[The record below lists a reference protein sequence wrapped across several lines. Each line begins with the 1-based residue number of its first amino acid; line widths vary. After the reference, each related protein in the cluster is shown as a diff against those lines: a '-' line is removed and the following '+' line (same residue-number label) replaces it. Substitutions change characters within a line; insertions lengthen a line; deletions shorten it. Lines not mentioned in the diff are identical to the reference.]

1 MVVRRSAV
9 AAARQINL
17 NQKKLKREA
26 EQVAKLD
33 LWCTEH
39 DGDGNGE
46 FDRDELR
53 TLLNALH
60 PQQPVEDSMLDE
72 LLERAT
78 GVYTSSLTLRGDKNG
93 RVTKKALFKTVS
105 QYECYIK
112 DQKRLDKLFDQFD
125 TDRSNELD
133 VDELLPMLRASCGD
147 DEKLAAL
154 IGDGDVAFVLEHCDM
169 DGDQKIGRTEVL
181 PMLAMWRDLIH
192 EIKERHSTVDL
203 LAPPAS
209 PQKPPQSPLTPRG
222 SKSSSTCTLL

>member
-105 QYECYIK
+105 QYDSYIK
-112 DQKRLDKLFDQFD
+112 DQKRLDALFDRFD
-125 TDRSNELD
+125 TDRSGQLD
-133 VDELLPMLRASCGD
+133 TAELLEMMRASCSD
-147 DEKLAAL
+147 DEAMRKQV
-154 IGDGDVAFVLEHCDM
+154 GEGDVAFVLEHCDT
-169 DGDQKIGRTEVL
+169 DGDKKIARDEVL
-181 PMLAMWRDLIH
+181 PMLAIWRELVED
-192 EIKERHSTVDL
+192 IKERHVSSGNL
-203 LAPPAS
+203 LGADGKQPGA
-209 PQKPPQSPLTPRG
+209 KA
-222 SKSSSTCTLL
+222 SKSSSISCALL

>member
-78 GVYTSSLTLRGDKNG
+78 GVYTSSLTLRGDKRKRMLKVPSLWCHSWTHWPPRAVSVG
-93 RVTKKALFKTVS
+93 SRPALHT
-105 QYECYIK
+105 
-112 DQKRLDKLFDQFD
+112 
-125 TDRSNELD
+125 
-133 VDELLPMLRASCGD
+133 
-147 DEKLAAL
+147 
-154 IGDGDVAFVLEHCDM
+154 
-169 DGDQKIGRTEVL
+169 
-181 PMLAMWRDLIH
+181 
-192 EIKERHSTVDL
+192 
-203 LAPPAS
+203 
-209 PQKPPQSPLTPRG
+209 
-222 SKSSSTCTLL
+222 